1 MPKSVKPIKG
11 LSPDKANANRM
22 TVRGRGRVAY
32 SLGRYGAGRCVVVD
46 EDGNVI
52 AATSPMAS
60 RSSSSL
66 NADELGAI
74 LTRKR
79 PPPG

>member
-32 SLGRYGAGRCVVVD
+32 SLGR
-46 EDGNVI
+46 
-52 AATSPMAS
+52 
-60 RSSSSL
+60 
-66 NADELGAI
+66 
-74 LTRKR
+74 
-79 PPPG
+79 